1 MKIGRKNLIATNSRE
16 LQNAFQTYGPLKR
29 TWKTN
34 NKNEWLA
41 YLFYDENETTFWEG
55 FAWN

>member
-16 LQNAFQTYGPLKR
+16 LQNAFQTNGPLEENL
-29 TWKTN
+29 KTN

-41 YLFYDENETTFWEG
+41 YLFYDENKTTFREG
-55 FAWN
+55 ST